1 MMEGEGGSLQPG
13 LPPATRNKL
22 HKLFC
27 LIEKE
32 FECLYLENVALQ
44 ERLDR
49 ESIGPLILPERGGEE
64 REVTDG
70 GTSARSGGS
79 GASTASKVFSSSG
92 RLKSHTNKLKY
103 QTNKIMS
110 GLKTSGGLGGFC
122 VTVNPVKR
130 YSEHRDGVWEVAASR
145 LGLPVLATA
154 SADQTARVWGQHSGT
169 CLLQYQGHSGS
180 VNSVRFHPS
189 KELALTTSGDGTA
202 HIWQCAVNLHNE
214 SSSGRVASSEEELEF
229 IEEQYE
235 ETNCVPTL
243 RTPLQ
248 SLAGNAGVLIS
259 GDWVAGGDQVVTGGW
274 DRLASVWDPTTGQC
288 LQQLAGHDDE
298 LTYCACHGSHRLTV
312 TASKDSTFRLWDFR
326 ETIHAVS
333 VFQGHQESVSSVV
346 FVPSTDLL
354 VSGSDDRTVKV
365 WDLRNMRT
373 AVATVQSD
381 SAVNKLSVS
390 SNMIAVPGDNRNVRI
405 FDLAG
410 NRLARLARSSGHS
423 RMVTATVWSS
433 DSSQRPNLFTSG
445 FDRQVIGWAVEARE
459 SQEEKEGFR

>member
-1 MMEGEGGSLQPG
+1 MEEEPSS
-13 LPPATRNKL
+13 LPPTTRAKL

-27 LIEKE
+27 MIEKE
-32 FECLYLENVALQ
+32 FEALYLENAALQ
-44 ERLDR
+44 ERLER
-49 ESIGPLILPERGGEE
+49 ESLGTLTLTERPGEE
-64 REVTDG
+64 GDG
-70 GTSARSGGS
+70 GQSARSGSSNTSQVG
-79 GASTASKVFSSSG
+79 GKVFSSSG

-110 GLKTSGGLGGFC
+110 GLKTSGGTVC

-130 YSEHRDGVWEVAASR
+130 YSQHRDGVWEVAVSR
-145 LGLPVLATA
+145 LGLPVLGTA
-154 SADQTARVWGQHSGT
+154 SADQTARVWGMHSGT
-169 CLLQYQGHSGS
+169 CLLQYQGHTGS
-180 VNSVRFHPS
+180 VNSLRFHPT

-214 SSSGRVASSEEELEF
+214 SSSGRVASSEDELEF

-235 ETNCVPTL
+235 DTGSQIPTL
-243 RTPLQ
+243 RTPLVTL
-248 SLAGNAGVLIS
+248 SGHSGVIIS
-259 GDWVAGGDQVVTGGW
+259 GDWLSGGDQVVTGGW
-274 DRLASVWDPTTGQC
+274 DRLASIWDSTSGQC
-288 LQQLAGHDDE
+288 VQQLAGHDDE
-298 LTYCACHGSHRLTV
+298 LTHCACHNSQRLVV

-346 FVPSTDLL
+346 FVPATDLL

-390 SNMIAVPGDNRNVRI
+390 NNNLIAVPYDNRNVRI
-405 FDLAG
+405 FDMAG
-410 NRLARLARSSGHS
+410 TRLARLARSSHQGHS
-423 RMVTATVWSS
+423 RMVTATAWTSETA
-433 DSSQRPNLFTSG
+433 QRPNLFTSG
-445 FDRQVIGWAVEARE
+445 FDRQVIGWSVEARE
-459 SQEEKEGFR
+459 THEEKEGFR

>member
-1 MMEGEGGSLQPG
+1 MAGQDGG
-13 LPPATRNKL
+13 LPPVTRNKL

-32 FECLYLENVALQ
+32 FESLYLENAALQ

-49 ESIGPLILPERGGEE
+49 ESLGPFSLPERVGEE
-64 REVTDG
+64 VVDG
-70 GTSARSGGS
+70 VNSARSGS
-79 GASTASKVFSSSG
+79 SSTATTSKVFSSSG

-110 GLKTSGGLGGFC
+110 GLKTTSGGHSGSLC

-130 YSEHRDGVWEVAASR
+130 YSQHRDGVWEVAASR
-145 LGLPVLATA
+145 LGLPVLGTA
-154 SADQTARVWGQHSGT
+154 SADQTARIWGQHSGT
-169 CLLQYQGHSGS
+169 CLLQYQGHQGS
-180 VNSVRFHPS
+180 VNSLRFHPS

-229 IEEQYE
+229 CEEKYE

-243 RTPLQ
+243 RTPLH
-248 SLAGNAGVLIS
+248 SLAGHTGVIIS
-259 GDWVAGGDQVVTGGW
+259 GDWVSGGDQVVTGGW
-274 DRLASVWDPTTGQC
+274 DRLASVWDTTTGQC

-298 LTYCACHGSHRLTV
+298 LTYLACHGSTRLTV

-346 FVPSTDLL
+346 FVPATDLL

-405 FDLAG
+405 YDLAG
-410 NRLARLARSSGHS
+410 TRLARLARSSGHS
-423 RMVTATVWSS
+423 RMVTATAWSW
-433 DSSQRPNLFTSG
+433 DRDQRPNLFTSG

>member
-1 MMEGEGGSLQPG
+1 MEPS

-32 FECLYLENVALQ
+32 FESLYLENVALQ

-49 ESIGPLILPERGGEE
+49 ESLGPLLLPERAGE
-64 REVTDG
+64 EVTDG
-70 GTSARSGGS
+70 ANSARSGGS
-79 GASTASKVFSSSG
+79 SASTASKVFSSSG
-92 RLKSHTNKLKY
+92 RLRSHTNKLRY

-110 GLKTSGGLGGFC
+110 GLKTSGGCC

-130 YSEHRDGVWEVAASR
+130 YSQHRDGVWEVAASR
-145 LGLPVLATA
+145 LGPVLGTA
-154 SADQTARVWGQHSGT
+154 SADQTARIWGQHSGT

-180 VNSVRFHPS
+180 VNSLRFHPS

-229 IEEQYE
+229 IEEKYE
-235 ETNCVPTL
+235 ETHSVPTL

-248 SLAGNAGVLIS
+248 SLAGHTGVLIS

-274 DRLASVWDPTTGQC
+274 DRLASVWDTTTGQC

-298 LTYCACHGSHRLTV
+298 LTYCACHASTRLTV

-346 FVPSTDLL
+346 FVPATELL

-373 AVATVQSD
+373 AVATLQSD

-390 SNMIAVPGDNRNVRI
+390 TNMIAVPGDNRNVRI

-410 NRLARLARSSGHS
+410 SRLARLPRSSGHS

-433 DSSQRPNLFTSG
+433 DREQRPNLFTSG